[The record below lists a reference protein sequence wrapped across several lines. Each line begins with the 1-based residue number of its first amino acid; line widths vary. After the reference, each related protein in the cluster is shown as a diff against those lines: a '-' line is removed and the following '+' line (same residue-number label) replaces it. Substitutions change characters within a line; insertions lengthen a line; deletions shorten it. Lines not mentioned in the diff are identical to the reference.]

1 MNKIKVL
8 HIVPMLSPGGAERVA
23 VHIVRGLNPQRYEAL
38 VVSFSGRLGCDL
50 DRMLEEAGIEVRY
63 LGKRPGFDYRV
74 YHRVNAVLRDYR
86 PHVVHTHLQVLRYAL
101 LPCMFSLN
109 DASLVH
115 TVHNLA
121 EREVEPRGRLVQ
133 RFAFKHGV
141 VPIAV
146 ALEVARSVER
156 LYGIQPCRVISNC
169 IPTDCYAHPRTPR
182 GVWRAK
188 EGFASEDIL
197 FVCVA
202 RFVPQKNHALLL
214 KAFVEGPACNPHAHL
229 VLVGEGAM
237 REQLEQQ
244 AKNLGLADQVH
255 FLGVRSDIPEVLG
268 AMDVFVLSSDYEG
281 SPLSVIEAMASGLP
295 IVSTAVGG
303 VPDLFDSGREGF
315 IVQPRDVQGL
325 SEPMVFLLGNREARQ
340 SMGMAGARRA
350 RGKFDVSTMV
360 QAYERLYES
369 LVYPSQYLNRV
380 SVRPE
385 STMPVEES
393 VGNQT
398 R

>member
-1 MNKIKVL
+1 MKKIKVL

-23 VHIVRGLNPQRYEAL
+23 VHVVRGLNPRRYEAV

-50 DRMLEEAGIEVRY
+50 DRLLEEAGVEVRY
-63 LGKRPGFDYRV
+63 LGKRPGFDYRM
-74 YHRVNAVLRDYR
+74 YSRVTYALKDYR
-86 PHVVHTHLQVLRYAL
+86 PHIVHTHLQVLRYAL
-101 LPCMFSLN
+101 LPFMFILK

-121 EREVEPRGRLVQ
+121 EREVGLRGRLVQ

-146 ALEVARSVER
+146 AGEVARSVER

-169 IPTDCYAHPRTPR
+169 IPTDCYAYPRTPR

-188 EGFASEDIL
+188 EGFGSEDIL

-202 RFVPQKNHALLL
+202 RFVPQKNHTLLL
-214 KAFVEGPACNPHAHL
+214 KAFAEGPASNPHAHL
-229 VLVGEGAM
+229 VLVGEGAL

-244 AKNLGLADQVH
+244 AKNLGLAGQVH
-255 FLGVRSDIPEVLG
+255 FLGLRSDIPEVLS
-268 AMDVFVLSSDYEG
+268 AMDVFVLGSDYEG

-295 IVSTAVGG
+295 ILSTAAGG
-303 VPDLFDSGREGF
+303 VPDLFDSGKEGL
-315 IVQPRDVQGL
+315 IVRPRDVQGL
-325 SEPMVFLLGNREARQ
+325 SESMVFLLGNREARQ
-340 SMGMAGARRA
+340 SMGMAAARRA
-350 RGKFDVSTMV
+350 RQKFDVSTMV
-360 QAYERLYES
+360 RAYES
-369 LVYPSQYLNRV
+369 LYECLVHPSQRLNRV
-380 SVRPE
+380 NVRPE
-385 STMPVEES
+385 SAMPAEES

>member
-23 VHIVRGLNPQRYEAL
+23 VHIVRGLNPQRYEAV

-50 DRMLEEAGIEVRY
+50 DRLLEEAGVEVRY
-63 LGKRPGFDYRV
+63 LGKRPGFDYRM
-74 YHRVNAVLRDYR
+74 YHRVVYALREYR
-86 PHVVHTHLQVLRYAL
+86 PHIVHTHLQVLRYAL
-101 LPCMFSLN
+101 LPFMFSLK

-121 EREVEPRGRLVQ
+121 EREVELRGRLVQ
-133 RFAFKHGV
+133 RFAFQHGV

-146 ALEVARSVER
+146 AAEVARSVER
-156 LYGIQPCRVISNC
+156 LYGIHTCRIISNC
-169 IPTDCYAHPRTPR
+169 IPTDCYACPRTPR
-182 GVWRAK
+182 GEWRTK
-188 EGFASEDIL
+188 EGFGSEDIL

-214 KAFVEGPACNPHAHL
+214 KAFAEGPASNPHAHL
-229 VLVGEGAM
+229 VLVGEGAL
-237 REQLEQQ
+237 RKQLEQQ
-244 AKNLGLADQVH
+244 AQNLGLAGQVH
-255 FLGVRSDIPEVLG
+255 FLGLRSDIPEVLG
-268 AMDVFVLSSDYEG
+268 AMDVFVLSSNYEG

-295 IVSTAVGG
+295 IISTAVGG
-303 VPDLFDSGREGF
+303 VPDLYDSGREGF

-325 SEPMVFLLGNREARQ
+325 SEAMVFLLGNREARQ

-350 RGKFDVSTMV
+350 RKKFDVSTMV

-369 LVYPSQYLNRV
+369 LVHPSQHMNRV

-385 STMPVEES
+385 SALPAEES